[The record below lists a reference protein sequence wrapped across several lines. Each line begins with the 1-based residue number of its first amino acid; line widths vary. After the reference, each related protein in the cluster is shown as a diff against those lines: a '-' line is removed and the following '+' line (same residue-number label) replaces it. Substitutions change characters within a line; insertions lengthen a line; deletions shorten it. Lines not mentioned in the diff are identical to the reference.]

1 MEKLYRV
8 LGKRGRV
15 TIPYELRVQV
25 GFAYNDILS
34 FEVSEDGAAITVR
47 RERICSDCERGI
59 PEKNDELT
67 LYDILEELTG
77 EERKAA
83 LLFLTVQWAEKQ
95 EGEKQCEKKTL

>member
-59 PEKNDELT
+59 PEKNV
-67 LYDILEELTG
+67 YDILEELTE

-95 EGEKQCEKKTL
+95 KGERQCEKKTL